1 MHRFFIPPAWIRGD
15 HVLLGD
21 EVVHQV
27 RHVLRLRPGARIVVL
42 DDRGVEYEVALVSV
56 ENKSARGDIVA
67 RRPASGEPSAQVTL
81 CQAVLKKDNFEWV
94 LQKGTEIGVT
104 RFVPLITARTVAAGS
119 DGVSAARQERWA
131 RIVRE
136 AAEQSRRG
144 ALPVVDAPLTFG
156 EALADIATADLSL
169 IAWEEERATSL
180 RDAVA
185 PLRAASDA
193 PHVAVFIGPEGG
205 FTVAE
210 ISQAAGRGVV
220 PVTLGA
226 RILRAETAATAA
238 ALLVLYELGALDSA

>member
-1 MHRFFIPPAWIRGD
+1 MHRFFIPPAWIHGD

-21 EVVHQV
+21 EIAHQL

-56 ENKSARGDIVA
+56 ENKIARGGIVA

-81 CQAVLKKDNFEWV
+81 CQALLKKDNFEWV

-136 AAEQSRRG
+136 AAEKSRRG
-144 ALPVVDAPLTFG
+144 ALPVVDAQLTFG

-185 PLRAASDA
+185 PLRAVDS
-193 PHVAVFIGPEGG
+193 PQVIVFVGPEGG
-205 FTVAE
+205 FTAEEVA
-210 ISQAAGRGVV
+210 QAQVRGAL

-238 ALLVLYELGALDSA
+238 ALLVLYELGALDPG

>member
-1 MHRFFIPPAWIRGD
+1 MHRFFIPPGWIRGD
-15 HVLLGD
+15 HVLLRD
-21 EVVHQV
+21 DVARQL

-56 ENKSARGDIVA
+56 GNKGARGDIVA
-67 RRPASGEPSAQVTL
+67 RRPASGEPPAQVTL

-94 LQKGTEIGVT
+94 LQKGTEIGVA
-104 RFVPLITARTVAAGS
+104 RFVPLITARTVAAGEE
-119 DGVSAARQERWA
+119 GVSAAKRERWA

-144 ALPVVDAPLTFG
+144 ALPVVVAPLTFG
-156 EALADIATADLSL
+156 EALDHLTADLTL
-169 IAWEEERATSL
+169 IAWEEERAASL

-185 PLRAASDA
+185 PLRAADA
-193 PHVAVFIGPEGG
+193 PQVTVFVGPEGG
-205 FTVAE
+205 FTAEEVA
-210 ISQAAGRGVV
+210 QAQARGVL

-238 ALLVLYELGALDSA
+238 ALLVLYELGALDPA